1 MTFRYKL
8 SAIVAT
14 VVMTASLLVAAQI
27 RGGAAG
33 MGPWSGQ
40 RFQELAAYLN
50 LTSQETAAIQ
60 GIMQDAA
67 TQAQPLVSQMQQVH
81 QDIANLVK
89 TANPI
94 APDFATNVKN
104 LATQQANLQSQLMV
118 IRVTA
123 MTKAA
128 AVLTPDQRTKAEQ
141 LFELMRPGF
150 GGAGMAGH
158 MRHGQ

>member
-14 VVMTASLLVAAQI
+14 LVMTASLVVASQV

-40 RFQELAAYLN
+40 RFQKLATYLN
-50 LTSQETAAIQ
+50 LTDQQRTAIQ

-67 TQAQPLVSQMQQVH
+67 GQAQPLLPQMQQVH
-81 QDIANLVK
+81 QEIADLVK
-89 TANPI
+89 AANPN
-94 APDFATNVKN
+94 APDFAANVKN
-104 LATQQANLQSQLMV
+104 LAAQQANLASQVMT

-123 MTKAA
+123 MAKAA

-141 LFELMRPGF
+141 LFELIRPGF
-150 GGAGMAGH
+150 GGGAGMAGH
-158 MRHGQ
+158 MRQ